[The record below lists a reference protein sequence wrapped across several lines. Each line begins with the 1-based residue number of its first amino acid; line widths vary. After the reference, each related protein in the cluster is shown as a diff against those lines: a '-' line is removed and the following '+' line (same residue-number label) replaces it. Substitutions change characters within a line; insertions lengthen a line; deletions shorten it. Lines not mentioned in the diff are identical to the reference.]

1 MNHDSDQPSELSAF
15 PPKPKPAD
23 LKEFSLRAILCG
35 LFVAGLMGASYPYV
49 VLKLGFGPN
58 VSVVA
63 AILGYIVLGL
73 LGGGLVRILGI
84 RYRSYNRW
92 ENNIVQTAGTAAAQ
106 TAFMCVLLAAFDMLR
121 ENHKEVGFTMVLRPI
136 DSFAWLT
143 AAGLLGV
150 LLAVPLRRHY
160 IVDEKL
166 PFADGLAAGQTILV
180 CDSEGP
186 TAKQAALAMI
196 AGMIASALLMG
207 LSEDGHILKHSYPTQ
222 IVFGRHLE
230 IPTALVEDWAW
241 LTVPARMLALSATT
255 RVGIEWS
262 LLALGSGMI
271 IGMRININMLI
282 GTTLSWFVAPY
293 FLSQAGI
300 LKENFTR
307 NDVLFW
313 VMWPATGML
322 VAGGLAA
329 LILRWRVLAKT
340 FKNLAVTSSASEEFP
355 LRWVIIGAIVSGAAL
370 VTVQYFML
378 GQPPWIT
385 IVAILLSVPLALVG
399 LRVLG
404 ETNWGPISALSN
416 MMQGVF
422 ALLAPGNVPANMV
435 ASGTTGTVA
444 IESEAIMQDY
454 KAGHMVGSSPRFMT
468 YMQLLATPLGAA
480 AVAWMYPV
488 LHDTYGFRE
497 DGLSS
502 PISQKWAGFAAIL
515 AKGADA
521 LPQGAGYA
529 LIVGAILGIAFAI
542 VEGKVKD
549 KTWVPS
555 ATGLGIGM
563 LVPAATIL
571 TMFLGA
577 LIGFVWSRTHSRSSD
592 LCQIPLASGLIAG
605 EALVAVLVPALI
617 AMRVLEA

>member
-1 MNHDSDQPSELSAF
+1 MNHDSGQPSDLSAF
-15 PPKPKPAD
+15 PPRPKPAD
-23 LKEFSLRAILCG
+23 LNEFSPRAILCG

-73 LGGGLVRILGI
+73 VGGGLVRILGI

-121 ENHKEVGFTMVLRPI
+121 QSNKVPFDMDLRPV

-143 AAGLLGV
+143 TAGLLGV
-150 LLAVPLRRHY
+150 LMAVPLRRHY

-186 TAKQAALAMI
+186 TALRAALAMI
-196 AGMIASALLMG
+196 AGMIASAVLMLLT
-207 LSEDGHILKHSYPTQ
+207 EDSHAFELFPSTFVLGKH
-222 IVFGRHLE
+222 VE
-230 IPTALVEDWAW
+230 IPVSLIEDYGWMA
-241 LTVPARMLALSATT
+241 VVARMLSLSAVTN
-255 RVGIEWS
+255 VGIEWS
-262 LLALGSGMI
+262 LLAVGSGMI
-271 IGMRININMLI
+271 IGMRINTSMLI
-282 GTTLSWFVAPY
+282 GTILSWVVAPY
-293 FLSQAGI
+293 MLSNANFLPAGF
-300 LKENFTR
+300 KR

-329 LILRWRVLAKT
+329 LFLRWRVLAKT
-340 FKNLAVTSSASEEFP
+340 FKSLTVSGSTADEFP
-355 LRWVIIGAIVSGAAL
+355 LRWVIIGVIAAGTAL
-370 VTVQYFML
+370 VTVQYVML

-454 KAGHMVGSSPRFMT
+454 KAGDMVGSSPKYLT
-468 YMQLLATPLGAA
+468 YMQLLATPVGAA
-480 AVAWMYPV
+480 AVAWIYPQLRAV
-488 LHDTYGFRE
+488 YGIGE
-497 DGLSS
+497 SGLSS
-502 PISQKWAGFAAIL
+502 PISRKWAGFAEIL
-515 AKGADA
+515 SKGAEA
-521 LPQGAGYA
+521 LPPGALYA
-529 LIVGAILGIAFAI
+529 LIIGALVGIGLAIAES
-542 VEGKVKD
+542 VVKD
-549 KTWVPS
+549 KTWIPS
-555 ATGLGIGM
+555 PTGLGIGM
-563 LVPAATIL
+563 LVPAAAIV

-577 LIGFVWSRTHSRSSD
+577 LIGFVWSRTHSRSSN
-592 LCQIPLASGLIAG
+592 LYQIPLASGLIAG
-605 EALVAVLVPALI
+605 EALVAVFIPALV
-617 AMRVLEA
+617 AMGILKA